1 MGQTYVL
8 IEYHG
13 HTASLPE
20 SLTGHIKA
28 IGRAVKSLYFVG
40 KCATPTGLWYVT
52 VKWCDTLQ
60 HIPPTTVVAMGGCRV
75 DMGVKNRFATVHHVY
90 MVLVLSPTPANA
102 TVDMEVQQLDADQTS
117 MNV

>member
-1 MGQTYVL
+1 MSTLLILFRYSVTNISFTISGQTYVL

-40 KCATPTGLWYVT
+40 KCATPTG
-52 VKWCDTLQ
+52 K
-60 HIPPTTVVAMGGCRV
+60 
-75 DMGVKNRFATVHHVY
+75 
-90 MVLVLSPTPANA
+90 
-102 TVDMEVQQLDADQTS
+102 
-117 MNV
+117 